1 MVMYESIAKILFSF
15 FPEIQ
20 AAYLFGSF
28 GTEFERDESDIDVAI
43 LLPPVL
49 INNDCHEVIVA
60 CSSQLALTLGKSID
74 LVNLRLVDTVFQ
86 YRILETGR
94 LVLCAD
100 SNAKQLFELITV
112 LKHLKLQEERKII
125 LDAIIKSNRIL
136 A

>member
-1 MVMYESIAKILFSF
+1 MLVYESITKILFSF

-28 GTEFERDESDIDVAI
+28 GTEFERDDSDIDVAF
-43 LLPPVL
+43 LLPPKP
-49 INNDCHEVIVA
+49 INNDGQEVILA
-60 CSSQLALTLGKSID
+60 CSSQLALTLGKPVD
-74 LVNLRLVDTVFQ
+74 LINLRLVDTVLQ
-86 YRILETGR
+86 RRILETGR

-100 SNAKQLFELITV
+100 SNARQLFELITV
-112 LKHLKLQEERKII
+112 SKYQKLQDERKII